1 MGGAVKRCPSPGLER
16 LRASWAETL
25 AAEGRPKVALA
36 DGADPRAVEAA
47 AFLESAGLVEPCLV
61 GRIEEIA
68 DAAVRARVRLPPSVR
83 IVDIDAAARD
93 DRCRA
98 VVDDAVAGRGLSEG
112 HVEILAHDPVWVT
125 AALLG
130 SGQVDAAVAGA
141 TRPTAD
147 VLRAGIRLVG
157 LEPGV
162 GTVSSC
168 FLMVLPD
175 GSRLA
180 YADCAV
186 VPDPSEEQLADIAVA
201 TSRTFTELTGQQPRV
216 AMLSFSTAGS
226 AAHASVAK
234 VRGATEIVRA
244 KLTDL
249 DVDGELQFDA
259 AVVASVGNRKA
270 PGSSV
275 AGHANV
281 LIFPNL
287 DAGNIA
293 YKITERLGGA
303 VAIGPILQGL
313 AAPLNDLSRGCS
325 VTDIVNLAM
334 ISAVQASTR
343 DRTGSMV

>member
-1 MGGAVKRCPSPGLER
+1 M
-16 LRASWAETL
+16 
-25 AAEGRPKVALA
+25 
-36 DGADPRAVEAA
+36 
-47 AFLESAGLVEPCLV
+47 LESEGLVEPCLV
-61 GRIEEIA
+61 GRIDEIA
-68 DAAVRARVRLPPSVR
+68 DAAVRAGVRLPPSVR

-93 DRCRA
+93 YRCRA
-98 VVDDAVAGRGLSEG
+98 VVDDAVAGRGLSDG
-112 HVEILAHDPVWVT
+112 HVEILAHDPVWVA

-186 VPDPSEEQLADIAVA
+186 VPDPSEEQLADIAIA
-201 TSRTFTELTGQQPRV
+201 TSRTFTELAGQQPRV

-226 AAHASVAK
+226 AEHASVAK

-244 KLTDL
+244 KLAGL

-259 AVVASVGNRKA
+259 AMVASVGNRKA

-325 VTDIVNLAM
+325 ATDISSLAV
-334 ISAVQASTR
+334 ISAVQARTR
-343 DRTGSMV
+343 DRRGSMV